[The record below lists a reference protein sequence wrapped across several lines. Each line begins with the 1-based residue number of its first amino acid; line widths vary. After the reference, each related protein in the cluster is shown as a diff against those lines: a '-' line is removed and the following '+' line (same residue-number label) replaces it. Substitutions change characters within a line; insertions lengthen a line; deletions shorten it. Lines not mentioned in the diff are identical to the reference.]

1 MTLEE
6 NIRKRNIQTKIHKLV
21 THPPNLPTYHHHHHH
36 HPFNLLQ
43 LYLVVQLF
51 KFNHTSVLPS
61 TGDTG
66 DGCINMVLDVFHR
79 TRKHIQRY
87 HRRGFL
93 VRGGGFSQLSVHQR
107 RRRRTAVV
115 GDPRP
120 FVAAAAVVVAATTA
134 TAATAA
140 AAAAAAARV
149 LFSFVFVKY
158 FIIQFFH
165 ENVSIDITSPSMAAF

>member
-1 MTLEE
+1 
-6 NIRKRNIQTKIHKLV
+6 
-21 THPPNLPTYHHHHHH
+21 
-36 HPFNLLQ
+36 
-43 LYLVVQLF
+43 
-51 KFNHTSVLPS
+51 
-61 TGDTG
+61 
-66 DGCINMVLDVFHR
+66 MVLDVFHR

-140 AAAAAAARV
+140 AAAAAAAAARV

-165 ENVSIDITSPSMAAF
+165 ENVSIDITSPGMAAF